1 MVFRGHAYRNL
12 DPKGRLML
20 PPEFR
25 EALAARSDG
34 GRFVLTIYD
43 GCVVGFPE
51 PEWREFE
58 EKFSRL
64 RNAGRKVRDFRRLVL
79 GGSENGELDCQG
91 RLRLSRA
98 HMEYAGISRKV
109 ALVGQGNRFEIWDA
123 DRFKAILN
131 QNFDDV
137 ADELAESG
145 IDLSL

>member
-1 MVFRGHAYRNL
+1 
-12 DPKGRLML
+12 ML

-25 EALAARSDG
+25 DVLAKRSDG
-34 GRFVLTIYD
+34 ARFVLTIYD

-58 EKFSRL
+58 ERFSRL

-79 GGSENGELDCQG
+79 GGSEEGEPDSQG

-98 HMEYAGISRKV
+98 HMEYAGITRKV
-109 ALVGQGNRFEIWDA
+109 VLVGQGNRFEIWDE

-137 ADELAESG
+137 ADELAENG
-145 IDLSL
+145 VDLPL